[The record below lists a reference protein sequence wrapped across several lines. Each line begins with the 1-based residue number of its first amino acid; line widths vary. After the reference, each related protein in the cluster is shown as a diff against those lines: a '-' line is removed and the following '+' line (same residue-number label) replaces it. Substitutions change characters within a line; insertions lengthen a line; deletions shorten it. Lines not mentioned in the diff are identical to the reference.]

1 MMPQGTKSSEPA
13 FLSGCTVCA
22 QEKSM
27 GVAKPLSEKLGDKLS
42 DESRYVT
49 ALFRDLD
56 TAERAYRAAEALGY
70 ETADINLVVADATRD
85 RLLAERGGAHSHLSN
100 NAAESA
106 ENPTKGPDLGGPTGG
121 ALGTI
126 APVIAAVGTVALI
139 PGLVFAGPIAVAL
152 TAAGAVGLAGGLIG
166 ALKDWG
172 IPQER
177 VRDYEGAVR
186 DGAILLGVKA
196 RSAADASQL
205 ERQWRA
211 EGGRFV
217 KR

>member
-1 MMPQGTKSSEPA
+1 
-13 FLSGCTVCA
+13 
-22 QEKSM
+22 M
-27 GVAKPLSEKLGDKLS
+27 GVAKPLSDNLS
-42 DESRYVT
+42 DQSRFVT
-49 ALFRDLD
+49 ALFRNLD
-56 TAERAYRAAEALGY
+56 AAERAYRAAEALGY
-70 ETADINLVVADATRD
+70 QTADINLVIADATRD
-85 RLLAERGGAHSHLSN
+85 RLLAERGGAHSHLSH

-106 ENPTKGPDLGGPTGG
+106 EKPPKGADLGGPTGG

-172 IPQER
+172 IPHER

-186 DGAILLGVKA
+186 DGAILIGVKA
-196 RSAADASQL
+196 HSAADATEL
-205 ERQWRA
+205 EKQWRA

-217 KR
+217 ER